1 MDVSD
6 SLSNLFVGL
15 GLPLFGTTA
24 GAAMVFLMRGNLS
37 RTVSRILTGFA
48 AGVMVA
54 ASIWSLI
61 IPAIE
66 SSGGMGRMAW
76 VPAFVGFWV
85 GIAFLLVLDSVIPHL
100 HLGASKAE
108 GPRSGLTRNSLM
120 VLAVTLHNIPEGMA
134 VGPPG
139 GKPGSHRSR
148 CLRSLAGHR
157 NPELPRGSH
166 HLDAAARRG

>member
-54 ASIWSLI
+54 ASI
-61 IPAIE
+61 
-66 SSGGMGRMAW
+66 
-76 VPAFVGFWV
+76 
-85 GIAFLLVLDSVIPHL
+85 
-100 HLGASKAE
+100 
-108 GPRSGLTRNSLM
+108 
-120 VLAVTLHNIPEGMA
+120 
-134 VGPPG
+134 
-139 GKPGSHRSR
+139 
-148 CLRSLAGHR
+148 
-157 NPELPRGSH
+157 
-166 HLDAAARRG
+166 